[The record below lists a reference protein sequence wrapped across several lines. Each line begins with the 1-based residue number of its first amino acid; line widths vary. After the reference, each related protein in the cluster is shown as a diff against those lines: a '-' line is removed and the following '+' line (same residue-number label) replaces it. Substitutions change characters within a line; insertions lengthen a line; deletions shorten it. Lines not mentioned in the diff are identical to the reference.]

1 MARPRILVTNDDGV
15 LAEGL
20 RVLVEAVADLGEV
33 VVCAPDTE
41 RSGSSQAIT
50 LHSYLRANHVREGWW
65 AVNGTPVDCVYLGVI
80 HLCGRRPDLVLS
92 GINPGYNLG
101 TDVFYSGTV
110 GGAAEGF
117 LRGAS
122 AIAFSTAAGQPPA
135 IAVPAI
141 RTLVRAVLEGSER
154 CLLNVNLPEVVP
166 AAPEGPAQAANAA
179 EARARAEG
187 LELLVTRL
195 GKRNYQEFVDKRVD
209 LRGRPYFWIG
219 GPPEQTLDMHGE
231 DTWAVAN
238 GKVSVTPLVL
248 DITAPDLDPWRRRL
262 DGVKTRSEA
271 SEDRR

>member
-1 MARPRILVTNDDGV
+1 MARPLILVTNDDGV
-15 LAEGL
+15 LAEGI
-20 RVLVEAVADLGEV
+20 RVLVDAVADLGEV

-80 HLCGRRPDLVLS
+80 HLCGRRPDLVVA
-92 GINPGYNLG
+92 GVNPGFNLG

-122 AIAFSTAAGQPPA
+122 AIAFSTPVGQPPT
-135 IAVPAI
+135 IAVPTI
-141 RTLVRAVLEGSER
+141 RTLARAVLAAPER
-154 CLLNVNLPEVVP
+154 ALLNVNLPEVVP
-166 AAPEGPAQAANAA
+166 NGGEGLREA
-179 EARARAEG
+179 EILRRAEG
-187 LELLVTRL
+187 LELAVTRL
-195 GKRNYQEFVDKRVD
+195 GKRAYQEFVDKRVD

-219 GPPEQTLDMHGE
+219 GPPEQTMEMHGE

-238 GKVSVTPLVL
+238 GKVAVTPLVL
-248 DITAPDLDPWRRRL
+248 DITAPDLEPWRRRL
-262 DGVKTRSEA
+262 AGVVTRREPG
-271 SEDRR
+271 E